1 MAQDLIHMFDT
12 PQQVAEE
19 VAKSFMAFTEA
30 CIKETGSCV
39 VAISGG
45 TTPNT
50 LFELLNSD
58 EYRTKLDWE
67 NIFFL
72 WVDERFVPHSDPDN
86 NFGRAKERLFGNI
99 GSSCHFYPVPTNDG
113 TVEEAADAY
122 EKEVDMVLRAC
133 EKDSLDLVLL
143 GLGDDGH
150 TASLFSKSQA
160 LHVADRK
167 VAPVL
172 DGKVWKRVT
181 MTFPFLAK
189 AKHVWF
195 TVVGDSKAS
204 ALSRVLRQRQDYADE
219 TWQERIGHVLPGAVL
234 SQDVVEWYVD
244 KATKRA

>member
-1 MAQDLIHMFDT
+1 
-12 PQQVAEE
+12 
-19 VAKSFMAFTEA
+19 
-30 CIKETGSCV
+30 
-39 VAISGG
+39 
-45 TTPNT
+45 
-50 LFELLNSD
+50 
-58 EYRTKLDWE
+58 
-67 NIFFL
+67 
-72 WVDERFVPHSDPDN
+72 
-86 NFGRAKERLFGNI
+86 
-99 GSSCHFYPVPTNDG
+99 
-113 TVEEAADAY
+113 
-122 EKEVDMVLRAC
+122 MVLRAC

-244 KATKRA
+244 KAAKRA